1 MMDFT
6 GIYLLLG
13 VLGLI
18 ALGLVALYFLRA
30 YALYQLARTAG
41 MQNPGLAW
49 VPIANQ
55 YILGCLCD
63 RAAYY
68 RTGGRWHFNV
78 ILPVVGTLGSPFFF
92 YFALEYGYDFAF
104 SAMDYTAITGLQSL
118 LGFAAWVLSTLALYN
133 LFWDYA
139 PGQEG
144 VYTIVSAL
152 FAAVAPA
159 ILLFLIRKNIPF
171 SVSGGRPVPPPAYTT
186 YTTGPGDLRPPPP
199 PPPPPPQGP
208 PWDGGNSWQP

>member
-41 MQNPGLAW
+41 MQSPGLAW

-63 RAAYY
+63 RATYC

-78 ILPVVGTLGSPFFF
+78 ILPVVGTLGSPFFY

-199 PPPPPPQGP
+199 PPPPPQGP

>member
-171 SVSGGRPVPPPAYTT
+171 SLSGGRPVPPPAYTT

-199 PPPPPPQGP
+199 PPPPPQGP

>member
-41 MQNPGLAW
+41 MRNPGLAW

-199 PPPPPPQGP
+199 PPPPPQGP

>member
-55 YILGCLCD
+55 YLLGCLCD

-199 PPPPPPQGP
+199 PQGP

>member
-41 MQNPGLAW
+41 MQSPGLAW

-92 YFALEYGYDFAF
+92 YFALEYGYDLAF

>member
-63 RAAYY
+63 RAVYY

-199 PPPPPPQGP
+199 PPPPPQGP

>member
-199 PPPPPPQGP
+199 PPPSPQGP
-208 PWDGGNSWQP
+208 PWDGGNSWQS

>member
-186 YTTGPGDLRPPPP
+186 YTTGPGDLRP
-199 PPPPPPQGP
+199 
-208 PWDGGNSWQP
+208 DRKSVV

>member
-63 RAAYY
+63 RAVYY

-171 SVSGGRPVPPPAYTT
+171 SVSGGRPVLPPAYPT
-186 YTTGPGDLRPPPP
+186 YTT
-199 PPPPPPQGP
+199 
-208 PWDGGNSWQP
+208 

>member
-159 ILLFLIRKNIPF
+159 ILLFLIRKNTPF

-199 PPPPPPQGP
+199 PQGP

>member
-118 LGFAAWVLSTLALYN
+118 LGFAAWVLSTLALYS

-199 PPPPPPQGP
+199 PQGP

>member
-152 FAAVAPA
+152 FAAVAPD

-199 PPPPPPQGP
+199 PQGP

>member
-199 PPPPPPQGP
+199 PQGP
-208 PWDGGNSWQP
+208 PWDGGNRWQP

>member
-186 YTTGPGDLRPPPP
+186 YTTGPGDLRPPPS
-199 PPPPPPQGP
+199 PQGP

>member
-30 YALYQLARTAG
+30 YALYQLARAAG
-41 MQNPGLAW
+41 MQCPGLAW

-78 ILPVVGTLGSPFFF
+78 ILPVVGILGSPFFF

-199 PPPPPPQGP
+199 PPPPPQGP

>member
-199 PPPPPPQGP
+199 PQGP
-208 PWDGGNSWQP
+208 PLDGGNSWQP

>member
-41 MQNPGLAW
+41 MQSPGLAW

-63 RAAYY
+63 RATYY

-199 PPPPPPQGP
+199 PPPPPQGP

>member
-139 PGQEG
+139 LGQEG

-199 PPPPPPQGP
+199 PQGP

>member
-199 PPPPPPQGP
+199 PPPPPQGP

>member
-171 SVSGGRPVPPPAYTT
+171 SVSGGRPVPPTAYTT

-199 PPPPPPQGP
+199 PQGP

>member
-78 ILPVVGTLGSPFFF
+78 ILPVVGTMGSPFFF

-199 PPPPPPQGP
+199 PPPPPQGP

>member
-186 YTTGPGDLRPPPP
+186 YTTAPGDLR
-199 PPPPPPQGP
+199 PPPPPQGP

>member
-199 PPPPPPQGP
+199 PQGP

>member
-159 ILLFLIRKNIPF
+159 ILLLLIRKNIPF

-199 PPPPPPQGP
+199 PQGP

>member
-133 LFWDYA
+133 LFWGYA
-139 PGQEG
+139 PGKEG

-186 YTTGPGDLRPPPP
+186 STTGPGDLR
-199 PPPPPPQGP
+199 PPPPPQGP

>member
-159 ILLFLIRKNIPF
+159 ILLLLIRKNIPF

-199 PPPPPPQGP
+199 PQGP
-208 PWDGGNSWQP
+208 PWAGGNSWQP

>member
-186 YTTGPGDLRPPPP
+186 YTTGPGDLSPPPP
-199 PPPPPPQGP
+199 PPPSPQGP

>member
-41 MQNPGLAW
+41 MQSPGLAW

-199 PPPPPPQGP
+199 PPPPPQGP

>member
-199 PPPPPPQGP
+199 PPPSPQGP

>member
-144 VYTIVSAL
+144 VYTIVSARV
-152 FAAVAPA
+152 AAVAPA
-159 ILLFLIRKNIPF
+159 TPGAAL
-171 SVSGGRPVPPPAYTT
+171 GRRQQLAAMKGVINE
-186 YTTGPGDLRPPPP
+186 RF
-199 PPPPPPQGP
+199 
-208 PWDGGNSWQP
+208 

>member
-78 ILPVVGTLGSPFFF
+78 ILLVVGTLGSPFFF

-199 PPPPPPQGP
+199 PPPPPQGP

>member
-41 MQNPGLAW
+41 MQSPGLAW

-92 YFALEYGYDFAF
+92 YFALEYGYDLAF

-199 PPPPPPQGP
+199 PPPPPQGP

>member
-13 VLGLI
+13 VLGLM

-41 MQNPGLAW
+41 MQSPGLAW

-92 YFALEYGYDFAF
+92 YFALEYGYDLAF

-159 ILLFLIRKNIPF
+159 ILLLLIRKNIPF

-199 PPPPPPQGP
+199 PQGP

>member
-18 ALGLVALYFLRA
+18 ALGLVAPYFLRA

-199 PPPPPPQGP
+199 PQGP

>member
-186 YTTGPGDLRPPPP
+186 YTPGPGDLR
-199 PPPPPPQGP
+199 PPPPPQGP